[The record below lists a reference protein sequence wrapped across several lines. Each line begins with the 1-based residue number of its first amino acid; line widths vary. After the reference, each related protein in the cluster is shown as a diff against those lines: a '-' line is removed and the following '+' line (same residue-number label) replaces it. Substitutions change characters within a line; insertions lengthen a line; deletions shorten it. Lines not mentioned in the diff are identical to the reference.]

1 MDIQQQQ
8 YIRHAAQQAEQ
19 AGHIFP
25 VMAACEAALES
36 GYGTSRLS
44 IEEHNEFGMKAHVAS
59 LHEVLKYIAMPTKE
73 FIDHKWVSI
82 SATWCIYPDQAAC
95 FTDRMETLKR
105 MAPHHPH
112 YAAALAA
119 SNPIDY
125 VTAVS
130 QSWSTDP
137 DRADKCVLIYSEY
150 LSCSKT

>member
-8 YIRHAAQQAEQ
+8 FIKRAAQQAEQ

-36 GYGTSRLS
+36 GYGTSALA
-44 IEEHNEFGMKAHVAS
+44 IADKNVFGMKAHVAAFN
-59 LHEVLKYIAMPTKE
+59 EVLKYVSMPTKE
-73 FIDHKWVSI
+73 FINHHWVSI
-82 SATWCIYPDQAAC
+82 SALWCVYPDQAAC

-105 MAPHHPH
+105 LAPHYPH

-119 SNPIDY
+119 TNPIDY

-137 DRADKCVLIYSEY
+137 HRAETCITIYSEY
-150 LSCSKT
+150 LKESI